1 MTKSHRPPFA
11 ILVDM
16 KYIGIVEI
24 PKDCDRRIHKSTE
37 TGEFIDFGPTKEVIP
52 VNEGKMPVCYG
63 FLKGVMNRT
72 EGDEVDLLIFS
83 NTEYKTGDEVEV
95 EVMGI
100 IEREDG
106 DHKIIGRDSTV
117 AIQSWDEVDI
127 DSRDLVLR
135 YFGYKH
141 KIILVNGREGAVVYL
156 NQCSTK

>member
-1 MTKSHRPPFA
+1 
-11 ILVDM
+11 
-16 KYIGIVEI
+16 
-24 PKDCDRRIHKSTE
+24 
-37 TGEFIDFGPTKEVIP
+37 
-52 VNEGKMPVCYG
+52 
-63 FLKGVMNRT
+63 MNRT

-117 AIQSWDEVDI
+117 AIESWDEVDI

-141 KIILVNGREGAVVYL
+141 KIILVNGRESAVVYL